1 MVQINGAD
9 NMGFP
14 SRDRHRR
21 LRRTPAIRKL
31 LAETHLSVDDFIAPL
46 FIQEGITTTVN
57 ISALPG
63 QKRWPINQ
71 VATEVQRLQ
80 SLGLSAVLLFG
91 LPSTKN
97 ACGTSAMGAQ
107 SVVAQAI
114 TRIKKDAPDCFVI
127 ADLCFCEYTDH
138 GHCGVLD
145 GSGSVDNDATL
156 PLLAQQAVDLAL
168 AGADMVAPSGMLD
181 GMVAVIRRALDA
193 AGQTHCG
200 IMSYAVKYASAFYGP
215 FREAAGGSP
224 GFGDRKSHQ
233 MDIANAQEAIRE
245 ARSDAAQSADILM
258 VKPAGTYLDVIQRV
272 KSDCQHLPLAAY
284 QVSGE
289 YAMLYAAAQQGVL
302 TLEEAMLES
311 LLAIKRAGADLIIS
325 YYAAEYAKSVNRS

>member
-1 MVQINGAD
+1 
-9 NMGFP
+9 MGFP
-14 SRDRHRR
+14 SQDRHRR
-21 LRRTPAIRKL
+21 LRRTPEIRRL
-31 LAETHLSVDDFIAPL
+31 LVETHLSVDDFIAPL
-46 FIQEGITTTVN
+46 FIQEDITAAVD
-57 ISALPG
+57 IHALPG

-114 TRIKKDAPDCFVI
+114 MRIKKEAPDCFVI

-145 GSGSVDNDATL
+145 DSGSVDNDATL

-181 GMVAVIRRALDA
+181 GMVTVIRRALDA
-193 AGQTHCG
+193 AGQTQCG

-224 GFGDRKSHQ
+224 GFGDRKNHQ
-233 MDIANAQEAIRE
+233 MDIANVQEAIRE

-272 KSDCQHLPLAAY
+272 KSDLPHCPLAAY

-325 YYAAEYAKSVNRS
+325 YYAAEYAKLVNRS